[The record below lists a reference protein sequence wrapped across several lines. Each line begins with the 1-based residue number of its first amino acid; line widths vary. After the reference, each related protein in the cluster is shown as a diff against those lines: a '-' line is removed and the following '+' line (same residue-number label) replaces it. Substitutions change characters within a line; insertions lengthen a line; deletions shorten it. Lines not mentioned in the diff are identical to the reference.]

1 MLKLSNN
8 KIIIIFK
15 SPMGEENFRG
25 FWDEAY
31 NLLKEEYKAN
41 GHENEFNLWFNMS
54 YVEDSI
60 SDNSIPQITVSV
72 PSDFMWN
79 SMITKGYISAIQ
91 SKIEELLGMTVTIN
105 YVVKKKETTLSVPI
119 NSSNQEDKTD
129 KSISSDTI
137 KHEESVPKKQT
148 HPQLN
153 SDLRFENF
161 VIGDNSDFAYSVS
174 LAAAKNPGHGY
185 SPLLL
190 YGGTGLGKTHLMQ
203 SIGNYIFEN
212 PPEGKENLKIIY
224 LTTENF
230 INEFTHSIREKST
243 DKFKKKYRNVD
254 VLLLDDI
261 HFLLGKDS
269 TQEELFY
276 TFEAL
281 YNKKAQIVFTC
292 DRPLSELKGIE
303 ERLMSRFKL
312 GTPIDLQP
320 PSYETRKAILLK
332 KMELKGKKIPDDV
345 IDYIARNVHSNVR
358 ELESCLNTMINYSEL
373 LQKPLTIDVAKKK
386 LSDSLNQIYDS
397 NVTIDDIQKVVASHY
412 NISLSDIKSEKR
424 NKKFVFP
431 RQIAVYISRKLT
443 EYSFPEIGNEFGGR
457 DHTTIMHSY
466 EKIEDLLKTDSSL
479 NSTIELLIRES
490 KEYKRI

>member
-1 MLKLSNN
+1 
-8 KIIIIFK
+8 
-15 SPMGEENFRG
+15 MGEENFRG

-105 YVVKKKETTLSVPI
+105 YVVKKKETTLSVPL

-230 INEFTHSIREKST
+230 INEFTHSIREK
-243 DKFKKKYRNVD
+243 KY
-254 VLLLDDI
+254 
-261 HFLLGKDS
+261 
-269 TQEELFY
+269 
-276 TFEAL
+276 
-281 YNKKAQIVFTC
+281 
-292 DRPLSELKGIE
+292 
-303 ERLMSRFKL
+303 
-312 GTPIDLQP
+312 
-320 PSYETRKAILLK
+320 
-332 KMELKGKKIPDDV
+332 
-345 IDYIARNVHSNVR
+345 
-358 ELESCLNTMINYSEL
+358 
-373 LQKPLTIDVAKKK
+373 
-386 LSDSLNQIYDS
+386 
-397 NVTIDDIQKVVASHY
+397 
-412 NISLSDIKSEKR
+412 
-424 NKKFVFP
+424 
-431 RQIAVYISRKLT
+431 
-443 EYSFPEIGNEFGGR
+443 
-457 DHTTIMHSY
+457 
-466 EKIEDLLKTDSSL
+466 
-479 NSTIELLIRES
+479 
-490 KEYKRI
+490 